1 MTAGL
6 DYSMRVLIALRAGA
20 AEPFILCDRFGPS
33 YSQAL
38 RDLRRKGY
46 VVDLASGQVAITEL
60 GRANCLTRR
69 VKQRPQNG

>member
-1 MTAGL
+1 MTAGF

-20 AEPFILCDRFGPS
+20 AEPFVLCDRFGPN

-38 RDLRRKGY
+38 SDLRRKGY
-46 VVDLASGQVAITEL
+46 VVDLASGQVAITDL

-69 VKQRPQNG
+69 VKKVVN